1 MNELFDKLILRI
13 VFTLFLCGILF
24 LYKYAH
30 SFLYPSSRTQIFKRF
45 FPSKNSADTIHL
57 FSRLIGIGIIFSEF
71 YFTMSDKFYLVLIDF
86 FIHATLVSFIYLI
99 SIYIIESI
107 VLYNFEYHDEIIK
120 RKNISYALISF
131 SNSIAVA
138 YILKGV
144 SSVSQSSV
152 IILFFLWLLS
162 MVLLGFATKSYSLIS
177 KLSFNRLLV
186 QKNLAVGLS
195 YLGFI
200 WGWAL
205 VINSSFDHEL
215 LNIKWYS
222 IHVIL
227 KLILALIIIP
237 IFRSGLIFIFKLQDD
252 FNTTSKSKVTTND
265 TTAEIGYGVYE
276 GAIFFTSCYLTTV
289 ITGNINFGNFYPVF

>member
-24 LYKYAH
+24 IYKYAH

-86 FIHATLVSFIYLI
+86 FVHATLVSFIYLV

-120 RKNISYALISF
+120 RKNTSYALISF
-131 SNSIAVA
+131 SNAIAVA

-144 SSVSQSSV
+144 SSVSQSSIV
-152 IILFFLWLLS
+152 ILLFLWLLS

-205 VINSSFDHEL
+205 VINSSFNHEL

-252 FNTTSKSKVTTND
+252 FNSTSKTKASSAD
-265 TTAEIGYGVYE
+265 TGAEIGYGVYE
-276 GAIFFTSCYLTTV
+276 GAIFFTSCFLTTV

>member
-24 LYKYAH
+24 IYKYAH

-45 FPSKNSADTIHL
+45 FPSKNSSDTIHL

-71 YFTMSDKFYLVLIDF
+71 YFTMSDKFYLTLIDF

-120 RKNISYALISF
+120 RKNMSYALISF
-131 SNSIAVA
+131 ANATAVA
-138 YILKGV
+138 YIIKGV
-144 SSVSQSSV
+144 SSVSKSSV
-152 IILFFLWLLS
+152 IILLFLWLLA
-162 MVLLGFATKSYSLIS
+162 MVLLGFSTKTYSLIS

-186 QKNLAVGLS
+186 QKNLAVGIS

-200 WGWAL
+200 WGWTII
-205 VINSSFDHEL
+205 INSAFDHEL
-215 LNIKWYS
+215 ENIKWYT
-222 IHVIL
+222 IYVIL
-227 KLILALIIIP
+227 KILLALIIIP
-237 IFRSGLIFIFKLQDD
+237 IFKIGLAFIFKLQDD
-252 FNTTSKSKVTTND
+252 FNSPGKEGVSNED
-265 TTAEIGYGVYE
+265 GSAEIGYGVFE
-276 GAIFFTSCYLTTV
+276 GSIFFTACYLTTV
-289 ITGNINFGNFYPVF
+289 ITGNINFGNFYPTF

>member
-57 FSRLIGIGIIFSEF
+57 FSRLIGIGIILSEF

-86 FIHATLVSFIYLI
+86 FVHATLVSFIYLI

-120 RKNISYALISF
+120 RKNMSYALISF
-131 SNSIAVA
+131 SNAIAVA

-144 SSVSQSSV
+144 SSVSQSSI
-152 IILFFLWLLS
+152 IILLFLWLLS
-162 MVLLGFATKSYSLIS
+162 MVLLGFSTKSYSLIS

-186 QKNLAVGLS
+186 QKNLAVGIS

-205 VINSSFDHEL
+205 VINASFDHEL

-227 KLILALIIIP
+227 KLILALLIIP

-252 FNTTSKSKVTTND
+252 FNIANKSKTNTSD
-265 TTAEIGYGVYE
+265 SSAEIGYGVYE
-276 GAIFFTSCYLTTV
+276 GAIFFTSCFLTTV

>member
-57 FSRLIGIGIIFSEF
+57 FSRLIGIGIILSEF

-86 FIHATLVSFIYLI
+86 FVHATLVSFIYLI

-120 RKNISYALISF
+120 RKNMSYALISF
-131 SNSIAVA
+131 SNAIAVA

-144 SSVSQSSV
+144 SSVSQSSI
-152 IILFFLWLLS
+152 IILLFLWLLS
-162 MVLLGFATKSYSLIS
+162 MVLLGFSTKSYSLIS

-186 QKNLAVGLS
+186 QKNLAVGIS

-205 VINSSFDHEL
+205 VINASFDHEL
-215 LNIKWYS
+215 LNLKWYS

-227 KLILALIIIP
+227 KLILALLIIP

-252 FNTTSKSKVTTND
+252 FNIANKSKANTND
-265 TTAEIGYGVYE
+265 SSAEIGYGVYE
-276 GAIFFTSCYLTTV
+276 GAIFFTSCFLTTV